1 MINVYLADDQQMLN
15 SALVALLELESDITV
30 VGSALDGNQALAD
43 IKRLNP
49 DVAILDIEM
58 PKLTGLE
65 VASTLQEENSSTQVI
80 ILTTFAQQHYFQQA
94 VAYDVAGYLLKD
106 NTSQSLIANIHS
118 IVAGNRVFDPE
129 LVQSVLTADV
139 NPLTDRELEILQLIK
154 SGTSTKNIA
163 EQVYLTE
170 GTVRNYVSSILS
182 KTGTHSRIEAV
193 NVAEANKWL
202 S

>member
-129 LVQSVLTADV
+129 LVQSVLTADI

>member
-65 VASTLQEENSSTQVI
+65 VASTLQEENASTQVI

-129 LVQSVLTADV
+129 LVQSVLTADI

>member
-1 MINVYLADDQQMLN
+1 MKW
-15 SALVALLELESDITV
+15 S
-30 VGSALDGNQALAD
+30 
-43 IKRLNP
+43 NP
-49 DVAILDIEM
+49 DVAILDMEM

-129 LVQSVLTADV
+129 LVQSVLTADI
-139 NPLTDRELEILQLIK
+139 NLLTDRELEILQLIK